1 MNKKIKEYLL
11 ITIGMVMVA
20 AGMYFFLMPNNLAVG
35 GANGIAVVL
44 HYFIPSMSVGFL
56 MILINIL
63 LFIIGFIFIG
73 ANFGIKTIY
82 ASLGVSGSVLLL
94 EKVVPMT
101 GPISEDLL
109 IQLFFG
115 ILISAIGMGIVFN
128 QNASTGGTDIIA
140 KILNKFLGIELGKG
154 VLFSDLFII
163 LMAGFAFGPEL
174 GMYSLF
180 GVIINGFLVDATIE
194 GLNIYKEVNI
204 VSDYNNDIKD
214 YIVTNLE
221 RGATLYEAK
230 GAFTD
235 SKKEVLVTVVDRK
248 DFIRLKN
255 FIKDVDGN
263 AFITVNHVN
272 EVLGDGFKNIQD

>member
-1 MNKKIKEYLL
+1 MDKKIQEYLL
-11 ITIGMVMVA
+11 ITIGMIMVA
-20 AGMYFFLMPNNLAVG
+20 AGMYFFLIPNNLAVG
-35 GANGIAVVL
+35 GASGLAIVL
-44 HYFIPSMSVGFL
+44 HYFIPNISIGSL
-56 MILINIL
+56 MIIINIL

-73 ANFGIKTIY
+73 SSFGVKTIY
-82 ASLGVSGSVLLL
+82 ASLGISGSVLLF
-94 EKVVPMT
+94 EKFFPMVE
-101 GPISEDLL
+101 PITDDLL

-115 ILISAIGMGIVFN
+115 ILISAVGMGIVFN
-128 QNASTGGTDIIA
+128 QNASTGGTDIFA

-154 VLFSDLFII
+154 VLFSDFFIT

-174 GMYSLF
+174 GMYALF

-204 VSDYNNDIKD
+204 VSDYNDTIKD

-235 SKKEVLVTVVDRK
+235 NRKEVLMTVVDRK

-255 FIKDVDGN
+255 YIKDVDDK
-263 AFITVNHVN
+263 AFITVSHIN
-272 EVLGDGFKNIQD
+272 EVLGDGFKNIKD

>member
-1 MNKKIKEYLL
+1 IS
-11 ITIGMVMVA
+11 IGT
-20 AGMYFFLMPNNLAVG
+20 
-35 GANGIAVVL
+35 
-44 HYFIPSMSVGFL
+44 L
-56 MILINIL
+56 MIVINIL
-63 LFIIGFIFIG
+63 LFIIGFIFVG
-73 ANFGIKTIY
+73 ARFGVKTIY

-94 EKVVPMT
+94 EKVFPMSN
-101 GPISEDLL
+101 PISNDLL

-154 VLFSDLFII
+154 VLFSDFFIT

-221 RGATLYEAK
+221 REATIYEAK
-230 GAFTD
+230 EAF
-235 SKKEVLVTVVDRK
+235 SNRKKEVLVTVVDRK

>member
-1 MNKKIKEYLL
+1 MRKGIKEYLL
-11 ITIGMVMVA
+11 ITIGMIMVA

-35 GANGIAVVL
+35 GANGLAVVL
-44 HYFIPSMSVGFL
+44 HYFMPSISIGTL
-56 MILINIL
+56 MIVINIV

-73 ANFGIKTIY
+73 ASFGLKTIF
-82 ASLGVSGSVLLL
+82 ASLGVSGTVLLL
-94 EKVVPMT
+94 EKLFPMSH
-101 GPISEDLL
+101 PISNDLL

-128 QNASTGGTDIIA
+128 QNASTGGTDIFA

-154 VLFSDLFII
+154 VLLSDFFIT
-163 LMAGFAFGPEL
+163 LMAGFTFGPEL

-204 VSDYNNDIKD
+204 VSDHNESIRD

-235 SKKEVLVTVVDRK
+235 NKKDVLVTVVDRK

-255 FIKDVDGN
+255 YIKGVDGE
-263 AFITVNHVN
+263 AFITVSHVN
-272 EVLGDGFKNIQD
+272 EVLGDGFKNIED